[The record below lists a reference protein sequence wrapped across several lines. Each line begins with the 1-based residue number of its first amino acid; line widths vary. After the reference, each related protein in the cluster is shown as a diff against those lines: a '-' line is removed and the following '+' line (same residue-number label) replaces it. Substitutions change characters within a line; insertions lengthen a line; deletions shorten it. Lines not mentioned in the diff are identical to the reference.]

1 MQFNSTTKD
10 TTTEITNFVS
20 KLDVLEQ
27 KKILKALKIR
37 EAKVL
42 AKKISAKKV
51 KTVISIDEICATIR
65 KIRQTNAK
73 LPTR

>member
-1 MQFNSTTKD
+1 MVTLNMQFNSTTKD

-42 AKKISAKKV
+42 AKKFLLKRLK
-51 KTVISIDEICATIR
+51 
-65 KIRQTNAK
+65 
-73 LPTR
+73 P

>member
-1 MQFNSTTKD
+1 MVTLNMQFNSTTKD

-42 AKKISAKKV
+42 AKNF
-51 KTVISIDEICATIR
+51 C
-65 KIRQTNAK
+65 
-73 LPTR
+73 